1 MNDNEL
7 NEVSEGITNL
17 GLNEINERIKKE
29 YCKETE
35 DKLNNNNLMCK
46 YKECKSVKEKEKNLK
61 DILKE
66 LNIELSK
73 EKEDKLISYMLNEF
87 LVPPG
92 TKGNI
97 RGREFNKIINNT
109 IQNMNLDEKR
119 FEIIFEEKKKKK
131 KTDEI
136 PDFYINDRNTNKS
149 IIGMTQT
156 ALWGGGQQSNR
167 GSKYIKDTKH
177 NTENSKL
184 LNVVCNHINI
194 KSEKN
199 KQYELFNIGFKNN
212 TICYIKNLPKI
223 INDYF
228 DL

>member
-1 MNDNEL
+1 MSDNDIDEL
-7 NEVSEGITNL
+7 SEGITNI
-17 GLNEINERIKKE
+17 GLNEINERISQE
-29 YCKETE
+29 YCEETQE
-35 DKLNNNNLMCK
+35 KLNDNNLMCM
-46 YKECKSVKEKEKNLK
+46 YKECKSVKKKEKKLK
-61 DILKE
+61 DIFKKH
-66 LNIELSK
+66 NIELSK
-73 EKEDKLISYMLNEF
+73 ETEDKLISDMLNEF

-97 RGREFNKIINNT
+97 RGREFNKIINET
-109 IQNMNLDEKR
+109 IQNMKLDENR
-119 FEIIFEEKKKKK
+119 FEIIFEEKNKKN

-136 PDFYINDRNTNKS
+136 PDFYINDIKTKKS
-149 IIGMTQT
+149 IVGMTQIS
-156 ALWGGGQQSNR
+156 LWGGGQQSNR

-184 LNVVCNHINI
+184 LNVVCNYVNI

-223 INDYF
+223 INTYF
-228 DL
+228 KL